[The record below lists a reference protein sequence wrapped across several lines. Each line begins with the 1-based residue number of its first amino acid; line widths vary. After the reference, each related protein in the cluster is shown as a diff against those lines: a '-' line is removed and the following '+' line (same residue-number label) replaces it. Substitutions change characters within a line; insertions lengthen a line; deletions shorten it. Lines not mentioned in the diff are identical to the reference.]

1 MQRNQGLTLE
11 EITDLLP
18 QLPVNS
24 VEWCQLHK
32 LLAEAH
38 YQRFCELEQTDP
50 DLAAR
55 HLYSSFEAAG
65 FEPAYIR
72 LRLAG
77 DASFNASLVDEAIKE
92 TNAEEMFYAGI
103 RALAG
108 IEREINAPVAFIY
121 FSKAAEQGYAAAQNM
136 LGFMYRKGRGVPTD
150 YAQAAI
156 WFRAAAEQG
165 VAAAQNMLGVMYDQ
179 GLGIPTNAAQAVKW
193 FRAAAEQG
201 VAGAQNNLGVM
212 YDQGRG
218 VPKNDTQAA
227 KWYRAAAEQGL
238 AEAQNMVGRMYDAG
252 RGVPKDAAQAVQWY
266 RAAAEQGY
274 AAAQTNLGV
283 MYAKGQGVPTDNVQ
297 AVKWIR
303 TAAEKGYAA
312 AQFNLGLMCFHG
324 EGVPKNDAEAAKWFR
339 TAAEQGL
346 ITSRDRLKNLAKQ
359 PGAALTTLYEYAAL
373 NSDEKNIQLLL
384 QKDPNQCYDLI
395 RQDKY
400 LKPETRANYL
410 KFLVDEQLK
419 NPTIKLDEAKLI
431 AAGSEVASFRFS
443 RLIKGDNQKPGRIKL
458 TAEEIAYQSKL
469 LRAVP
474 EGHSDYADAQLILSY
489 FEFKNDINGV
499 AWRKHFLNAQ
509 KADPKRKENN
519 EFPELPEDIRRHKVN
534 LAARRLI
541 GFWRDESLKNL
552 NDNTGTTVELKDMK
566 AKKGVK
572 K

>member
-1 MQRNQGLTLE
+1 
-11 EITDLLP
+11 
-18 QLPVNS
+18 
-24 VEWCQLHK
+24 
-32 LLAEAH
+32 
-38 YQRFCELEQTDP
+38 
-50 DLAAR
+50 
-55 HLYSSFEAAG
+55 
-65 FEPAYIR
+65 
-72 LRLAG
+72 
-77 DASFNASLVDEAIKE
+77 
-92 TNAEEMFYAGI
+92 
-103 RALAG
+103 
-108 IEREINAPVAFIY
+108 
-121 FSKAAEQGYAAAQNM
+121 M
-136 LGFMYRKGRGVPTD
+136 LGFMYRNGRGVPKD
-150 YAQAAI
+150 AAQAVQWYRAAAEQNDAMAQFKLGLMCFHGEGVPKDNVQAVK
-156 WFRAAAEQG
+156 WYRAAAEQG
-165 VAAAQNMLGVMYDQ
+165 LVEAQNMLGVMYD
-179 GLGIPTNAAQAVKW
+179 L
-193 FRAAAEQG
+193 
-201 VAGAQNNLGVM
+201 
-212 YDQGRG
+212 GRG

-227 KWYRAAAEQGL
+227 KWYRAAAEQG
-238 AEAQNMVGRMYDAG
+238 YID
-252 RGVPKDAAQAVQWY
+252 
-266 RAAAEQGY
+266 
-274 AAAQTNLGV
+274 
-283 MYAKGQGVPTDNVQ
+283 
-297 AVKWIR
+297 
-303 TAAEKGYAA
+303 
-312 AQFNLGLMCFHG
+312 
-324 EGVPKNDAEAAKWFR
+324 
-339 TAAEQGL
+339 
-346 ITSRDRLKNLAKQ
+346 SREYLKNLAKQ
-359 PGAALTTLYEYAAL
+359 PGLALTTLYEYAAL

-474 EGHSDYADAQLILSY
+474 EGHPDYADAQLILSY

-519 EFPELPEDIRRHKVN
+519 EFPELPEDIRRYEVN